1 MTSTKFSVDRSERAN
16 WLISNQFSSFIEIKA
31 NAEMIEK
38 LKALENKV
46 IIGGENLLEKAEL
59 QEKLLA
65 ESELELEKQR

>member
-1 MTSTKFSVDRSERAN
+1 MRKQLDDTAQEEGGENENRNELTEE
-16 WLISNQFSSFIEIKA
+16 EIKA
-31 NAEMIEK
+31 NAEMIDK
-38 LKALENKV
+38 LKSLENKV

>member
-1 MTSTKFSVDRSERAN
+1 M
-16 WLISNQFSSFIEIKA
+16 L
-31 NAEMIEK
+31 EK

-46 IIGGENLLEKAEL
+46 IVGGENLLEKAEL